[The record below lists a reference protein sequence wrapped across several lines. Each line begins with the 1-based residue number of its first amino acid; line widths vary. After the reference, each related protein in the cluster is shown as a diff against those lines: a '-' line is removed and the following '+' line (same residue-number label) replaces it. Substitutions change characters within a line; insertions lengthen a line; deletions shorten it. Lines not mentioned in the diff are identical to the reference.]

1 MSRREKKIAFVEHPI
16 TFAEKDAI
24 IDKGFKIV
32 DIRFAPEKLP
42 EGANKFEKPKAEK
55 PKG

>member
-16 TFAEKDAI
+16 TFTEKDAI

-42 EGANKFEKPKAEK
+42 EGAKKFEKPKAEK